1 MSVTPDWGDTTPE
14 IFSSSLTSTMGS
26 VGDIL
31 GNLDT
36 FTFLIFIISLLVGYY
51 VYTFTSRLR
60 GLPPGPMAFPVVGN
74 LPQLVLGQRR
84 TPLMY
89 ELFEEY
95 RAQYGDMFR
104 LSLGSK
110 PMVIVMGKDL
120 VRQILVTKGQ
130 LFLRRP
136 GFYLVD
142 KVFQGLGK
150 DLALSA
156 VASPIAKTLG
166 SSSIRYLSGTFAS
179 DRCLVDVDPIVFALW
194 GVGFFFYNLSEVWF
208 AATPGYHWHM
218 EMEPVRDSNM
228 TILNG
233 VGSSIVM
240 MTSLNGSIFRV
251 TGLFCGEFTGHR
263 RIPCTKASDAELWCF
278 IWSAPETTVE
288 QIVETLVIWDAIA
301 LIMTS
306 L

>member
-1 MSVTPDWGDTTPE
+1 
-14 IFSSSLTSTMGS
+14 MGS
-26 VGDIL
+26 VGDVL
-31 GNLDT
+31 SNLDA

-51 VYTFTSRLR
+51 VYTFTTRLR

-74 LPQLVLGQRR
+74 LPQLVMGQRR

-150 DLALSA
+150 DLALTYWGRDKMGAISQTTFSSA
-156 VASPIAKTLG
+156 FSWMKMLKFRLKFHWNMFLRVQLTI
-166 SSSIRYLSGTFAS
+166 FQH
-179 DRCLVDVDPIVFALW
+179 
-194 GVGFFFYNLSEVWF
+194 WF
-208 AATPGYHWHM
+208 
-218 EMEPVRDSNM
+218 R
-228 TILNG
+228 
-233 VGSSIVM
+233 
-240 MTSLNGSIFRV
+240 
-251 TGLFCGEFTGHR
+251 
-263 RIPCTKASDAELWCF
+263 
-278 IWSAPETTVE
+278 
-288 QIVETLVIWDAIA
+288 
-301 LIMTS
+301 
-306 L
+306 